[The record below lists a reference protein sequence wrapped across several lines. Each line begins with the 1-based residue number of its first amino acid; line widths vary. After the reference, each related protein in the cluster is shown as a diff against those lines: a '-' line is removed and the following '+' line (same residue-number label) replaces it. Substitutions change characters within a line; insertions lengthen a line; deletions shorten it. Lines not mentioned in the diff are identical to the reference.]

1 MNLRNIDLNLL
12 TVFDAVMK
20 EGNLTKAAKKIGM
33 SQPAVSDSVSR
44 LRYLFKDELFIRTG
58 HGVKPT
64 PKAIHYSSQI
74 RRILDLVVM
83 MLSESKNFD
92 FVTSKRKFNLI
103 LGDYGELVVLPRLMH
118 WLNKMSSGVSIN
130 VRAGHKYQIKDAL
143 SSGEIDLLLSI
154 EPIDDPNFSSSCVTV
169 DPLVCMVSSEHPI
182 IKDNLSLEQY
192 LKLPHIIIE
201 WVWLTESIVDNYL
214 ESQGL
219 ARHCHTQVHSFFD
232 MPRVVAS
239 TNMIS
244 SIPAKMAHHFAETH
258 KLKILPIPIPE
269 MDIPFYLN
277 WHKNFESEHG
287 NTWIREA
294 IAELINN

>member
-20 EGNLTKAAKKIGM
+20 EGNLTKASKRIGM

-58 HGVKPT
+58 HGVRPT
-64 PKAIHYSSQI
+64 PKAKHYSSQV

-83 MLSESKNFD
+83 MLSESKDFD

-118 WLNKMSSGVSIN
+118 WLNEMNAGTSIN
-130 VRAGHKYQIKDAL
+130 IRAGHKYQIKDAL
-143 SSGEIDLLLSI
+143 SSGSIDLLLSI
-154 EPIDDPNFSSSCVTV
+154 EPIDDPNFSSLCVTI
-169 DPLVCMVSSEHPI
+169 DPLVCMVKSDHSV

-192 LKLPHIIIE
+192 LSLQHIIIE
-201 WVWLTESIVDNYL
+201 WVWLRESIVDNYL

-219 ARHCHTQVHSFFD
+219 KRDCHTQVHSFFD
-232 MPRVVAS
+232 MPHVVAS
-239 TNMIS
+239 TDMIS
-244 SIPAKMAHHFAETH
+244 SIPSRMAHHFAETY
-258 KLKILPIPIPE
+258 KLKVLPIPIPK
-269 MDIPFYLN
+269 MDVPFYLN
-277 WHKNFESEHG
+277 WHKNFEADDGHI
-287 NTWIREA
+287 WIREA
-294 IAELINN
+294 ISELISN